1 MRCKE
6 LFTKELRVTANI
18 NLKKSSKNKRKH
30 RDMNRQNRHS
40 LNLLINYSLIPKLIP
55 TGNDAFERPLV
66 VKVDVSKFE
75 KIIVTVSAP
84 AKALIA

>member
-1 MRCKE
+1 MSSNTFWKLLKQKLKDETVVERHAVGLPNARLNSRC
-6 LFTKELRVTANI
+6 LVA
-18 NLKKSSKNKRKH
+18 
-30 RDMNRQNRHS
+30 
-40 LNLLINYSLIPKLIP
+40 
-55 TGNDAFERPLV
+55 LV